1 MEETEISITLF
12 YLRMR
17 ALASTLPS
25 VLDDEEAS
33 DMIHAMYLELIDKV
47 RAFGSQNSPNA
58 IGGALF
64 FKDHEELRKILES
77 FHLT

>member
-12 YLRMR
+12 YLRIR

-25 VLDDEEAS
+25 VLEDESAS

-47 RAFGSQNSPNA
+47 KAFASHNSPNSS
-58 IGGALF
+58 F
-64 FKDHEELRKILES
+64 FKDQEELRTILES
-77 FHLT
+77 FK